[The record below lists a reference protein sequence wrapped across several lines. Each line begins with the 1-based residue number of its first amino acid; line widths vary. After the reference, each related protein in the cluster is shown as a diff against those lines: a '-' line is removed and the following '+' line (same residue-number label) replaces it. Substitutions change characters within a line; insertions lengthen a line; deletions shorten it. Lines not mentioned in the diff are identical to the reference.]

1 MDRSAI
7 NQALAK
13 AMAYKQCGNDAA
25 AAEWG
30 RKLIELLELSE
41 ILSTDAR

>member
-13 AMAYKQCGNDAA
+13 ALAYKQCGKQTE
-25 AAEWG
+25 AEQWAG
-30 RKLIELLELSE
+30 RLVELLSCQG
-41 ILSTDAR
+41 ILNDD

>member
-13 AMAYKQCGNDAA
+13 ALAYKQCGKNADAEA
-25 AAEWG
+25 WA
-30 RKLIELLELSE
+30 RKLITLLELSN
-41 ILSTDAR
+41 ILRP